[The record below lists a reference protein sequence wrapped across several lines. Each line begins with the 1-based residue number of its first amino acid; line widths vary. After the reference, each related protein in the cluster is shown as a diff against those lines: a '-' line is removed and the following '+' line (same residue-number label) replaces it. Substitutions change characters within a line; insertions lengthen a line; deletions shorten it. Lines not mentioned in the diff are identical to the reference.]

1 MRKQEI
7 RAFVSHYLYC
17 HALMSIPAFRNTAE
31 QNSKTSYT
39 YHLSYLR
46 LLPSA
51 SPEALTASVKLIT
64 AALSDPT
71 MYDFDPL
78 FRIDAVVESAK
89 DHEIFE
95 LLRVFLTGG
104 LEELQAWGEKYGN
117 DGRWE
122 KYGTSF
128 FHSSVCTDV

>member
-1 MRKQEI
+1 
-7 RAFVSHYLYC
+7 
-17 HALMSIPAFRNTAE
+17 MSIPAFRNTAE

-104 LEELQAWGEKYGN
+104 LEELKAWGEKYGN
-117 DGRWE
+117 DGGWE
-122 KYGTSF
+122 KYGASF
-128 FHSSVCTDV
+128 FIACMYRRLIS

>member
-1 MRKQEI
+1 M
-7 RAFVSHYLYC
+7 
-17 HALMSIPAFRNTAE
+17 
-31 QNSKTSYT
+31 
-39 YHLSYLR
+39 
-46 LLPSA
+46 LPSA

-104 LEELQAWGEKYGN
+104 LEELKAWGEKYGN
-117 DGRWE
+117 DGGWE